1 MFAPAQASGDEPP
14 LHSSTWPFKKFGS
27 QFNSTKDICVRD
39 TVDEAVILFPPLV
52 LLDENYPGM
61 NASSL
66 AHMNILSCRINY

>member
-1 MFAPAQASGDEPP
+1 M
-14 LHSSTWPFKKFGS
+14 
-27 QFNSTKDICVRD
+27 CVRD

-66 AHMNILSCRINY
+66 AHMNILSDLSNDDEDCVA